1 MLADELKPANSERL
15 IAKRE
20 NHLHSSQPTNRTM
33 DPEAQE
39 EAMEG
44 PEGAACCSSLRL
56 AALDPAAAVSQSVSG
71 DHTDITR
78 RQHGGKRC
86 RCCEPVTYR

>member
-39 EAMEG
+39 EAVEG
-44 PEGAACCSSLRL
+44 PEGAASGWLPLTQQPQS
-56 AALDPAAAVSQSVSG
+56 VSQSAG
-71 DHTDITR
+71 TTR
-78 RQHGGKRC
+78 
-86 RCCEPVTYR
+86 T